1 MNTSKAAVCSHS
13 GSLFEN
19 GICIQM
25 AVAGGSGGTVAAG
38 DDVARRPILR
48 ARSWELWSVDA
59 TGRYYMLAVEVAAAV
74 ILALALTAADPTSTD
89 LARLAT
95 LAGLAAICT
104 ESVAYF
110 SRLRLWLGGDRVRAD
125 HLSVWT
131 VAAALLV
138 PAGYAGLLTALG
150 SAYIV
155 LRTGRGRGL
164 RPYREI
170 FATST
175 ATLGILA
182 ASAVYHAISELVP
195 SNEPVRALAIVA
207 AVLTSAVL
215 SLCLLTAGIVLVVRP
230 PTLRSVLPNR
240 DVAAFE
246 IASLIVG
253 ALTADVIRHTA
264 WLTPALLI
272 LLGVLQRS
280 AMVSVLEVEA
290 GTDDKTGLLTAGA
303 WRRLADRHLARSSH
317 NGEPSSLLLIDLD
330 HFKQVNDTHGHLAGD
345 EALRAV
351 AECLRTDLRGHD
363 AVGRY
368 GGEEFVVL
376 LPGIDRA
383 GALGI
388 ALRLTSCI
396 RGLAF
401 GGGMRLTASIGV
413 AIASEAARTL
423 DELIATADVALY
435 AAKAS
440 GRDQVRFCDSPT
452 PARG

>member
-1 MNTSKAAVCSHS
+1 
-13 GSLFEN
+13 
-19 GICIQM
+19 M
-25 AVAGGSGGTVAAG
+25 APG
-38 DDVARRPILR
+38 DDAARRPILR
-48 ARSWELWSVDA
+48 VRRWELWSVDA
-59 TGRYYMLAVEVAAAV
+59 AGRYYMLAVELVTVVVLATAV
-74 ILALALTAADPTSTD
+74 ALAHPTGTD
-89 LARLAT
+89 LGRLTT
-95 LAGLAAICT
+95 LAGLAAVCT

-110 SRLRLWLGGDRVRAD
+110 SRLRHWLGGDRVRAN

-150 SAYIV
+150 SVYIV
-155 LRTGRGRGL
+155 LRTGRNQGL
-164 RPYREI
+164 HPYREV
-170 FATST
+170 FAIST

-182 ASAVYHAISELVP
+182 ASTVYHAIGELAPASELA
-195 SNEPVRALAIVA
+195 RAIAIVA
-207 AVLTSAVL
+207 AVLTSGVL

-240 DVAAFE
+240 DIAAFE
-246 IASLIVG
+246 IATLVVG

-264 WLTPALLI
+264 WLAPVLLV

-290 GTDDKTGLLTAGA
+290 GTDDKTGLLTPGA

-317 NGEPSSLLLIDLD
+317 SGEPSSLLLIDLD

-351 AECLRTDLRGHD
+351 AECLRSDLRGHD

-388 ALRLTSCI
+388 ALRLTACI
-396 RGLAF
+396 RELDF
-401 GGGMRLTASIGV
+401 DGGMRLTASIGV
-413 AIASEAARTL
+413 AISSEAARTL

-440 GRDQVRFCDSPT
+440 GRDQVRFSDSPT
-452 PARG
+452 PALG

>member
-1 MNTSKAAVCSHS
+1 MAS
-13 GSLFEN
+13 GD
-19 GICIQM
+19 G
-25 AVAGGSGGTVAAG
+25 A
-38 DDVARRPILR
+38 ARRPMLR
-48 ARSWELWSVDA
+48 VRSWELWSVDA
-59 TGRYYMLAVEVAAAV
+59 TGRYFMLTVELATVVIVAIAVAV
-74 ILALALTAADPTSTD
+74 ADPTSTD

-95 LAGLAAICT
+95 LAGLAAVCT

-110 SRLRLWLGGDRVRAD
+110 SRLRHWLGGDRVRAD
-125 HLSVWT
+125 NLSVWT

-150 SAYIV
+150 SAYVV
-155 LRTGRGRGL
+155 LRTGRGQGL
-164 RPYREI
+164 RAYREV
-170 FATST
+170 FSAAT

-182 ASAVYHAISELVP
+182 ASATYHAISELVP
-195 SNEPVRALAIVA
+195 SNEPVRALAIVT

-264 WLTPALLI
+264 WLAPAMLI

-303 WRRLADRHLARSSH
+303 WRRLADRHLARTSH
-317 NGEPSSLLLIDLD
+317 AGEPSSLLLIDLD

-345 EALRAV
+345 EALRSV
-351 AECLRTDLRGHD
+351 AECLRNDLRGHD

-388 ALRLTSCI
+388 ALRLTACI
-396 RGLAF
+396 RGLTF
-401 GGGMRLTASIGV
+401 SRGMRLTASIGV
-413 AIASEAARTL
+413 AISSEAARTL
-423 DELIATADVALY
+423 DDLIATADVALY

-440 GRDQVRFCDSPT
+440 GRDQVRFSDSPT